1 MKWEEI
7 RKTYPDKFVKLKIL
21 DYHMEDNKKY
31 IDDMAV
37 IDVIEDN
44 RQATKELVKSD
55 KDTIVY
61 HTANE
66 EIVVEIK
73 TVRGYRSI
81 I

>member
-44 RQATKELVKSD
+44 RQATKELV
-55 KDTIVY
+55 
-61 HTANE
+61 NL
-66 EIVVEIK
+66 IK
-73 TVRGYRSI
+73 I
-81 I
+81 Q